1 MGAAA
6 FVAAPFF
13 ILSQRWHNVGTL
25 LAYVVPPFF
34 CTIKEKGA
42 VQMAYRQINL
52 NPEQKRVGDCTVRA
66 IAAATHQDWAS
77 AYAALMLAGFELHDM
92 PSANYVWGS
101 YLRRCG
107 WNRYTLPNSCP
118 DCYTVAQFAKDHPDG
133 TYILAMATHVV
144 CVQDGD
150 WLDTWDSG
158 DEVPLYYWQKG

>member
-1 MGAAA
+1 LWPRFFYFVPKTAQCWHFTGLRCAA
-6 FVAAPFF
+6 
-13 ILSQRWHNVGTL
+13 
-25 LAYVVPPFF
+25 FF

-66 IAAATHQDWAS
+66 IAAATDQEWEAV
-77 AYAALMLAGFELHDM
+77 YAALVLAGFELHDM
-92 PSANYVWGS
+92 PSANYVWGH

-107 WNRYTLPNSCP
+107 WNRSAIPNSCP

-144 CVQDGD
+144 CVQNGD